1 MKPHYNFDH
10 IHPSQIN
17 YKYMWNNTY
26 LKSMKTGFKKSK
38 TVGNRTFKRTSKMLV
53 RASQLVLKSA
63 RDSTNLSAD
72 FSYKVIILLFN
83 L

>member
-1 MKPHYNFDH
+1 MN
-10 IHPSQIN
+10 
-17 YKYMWNNTY
+17 
-26 LKSMKTGFKKSK
+26 TGFKKSK